1 VVLVLHGFDE
11 LLREFLL
18 LLDGELQELF
28 AFLDL
33 VLEGDDDL
41 LLLVEVRA
49 HKGVLVLGLLETLD
63 DQLLLGF
70 VLGHR

>member
-1 VVLVLHGFDE
+1 MVLVLHGLDE

-28 AFLDL
+28 TLLDL
-33 VLEGDDDL
+33 VFEGDDDL
-41 LLLVEVRA
+41 LFLVEVRA

-63 DQLLLGF
+63 D
-70 VLGHR
+70 